1 MIRGALA
8 TLDLRERIARE
19 IEGLLMYLDA
29 CAGDT
34 GCQAYVRTL
43 CTKIGLTR
51 RTLHRRLATARE
63 HHLLRSQRARPGGPC
78 INVVDWQKV
87 RALAYGGE
95 KAPEQRTSV
104 AARPAQAGT
113 VDCDSSQRG
122 NRPIAA
128 AKLGPQTGTRL
139 RQTGTRSCQIGTTS
153 NQYKAIQTTTPSNLP
168 LAVTSAGER
177 GQVDPWAEAQAA
189 VVAAGVLDWR
199 RAIREAKARE
209 LSPADALAI
218 VAYWRGRM
226 ATSGWTN
233 PPGMLCYLLR
243 TMDVAQLPPVVARA
257 ATAQPRAQPQRE
269 PAAAPA
275 RCEALERLSPE
286 ALADLAQ
293 RVFAEH
299 TSLRMTYARY
309 GLASETCYEFLA
321 AAIAAEETLDHE
333 QHRNDPR

>member
-78 INVVDWQKV
+78 INVVDWQQV
-87 RALAYGGE
+87 RTLAYGGDS
-95 KAPEQRTSV
+95 APEQRTSV

-122 NRPIAA
+122 TAQIAA
-128 AKLGPQTGTRL
+128 AQSAPQTGTRL
-139 RQTGTRSCQIGTTS
+139 RQTGTRSCQIGTTL
-153 NQYKAIQTTTPSNLP
+153 NQYREIQTTTPSNLP

-177 GQVDPWAEAQAA
+177 SQVDPWAEAQAA

-243 TMDVAQLPPVVARA
+243 TMDVAQLPAAVVARA

-275 RCEALERLSPE
+275 RCEALERMSPE

-293 RVFAEH
+293 RVFADH
-299 TSLRMTYARY
+299 SVLRRMYAQA
-309 GLASETCYEFLA
+309 GLASPMCYEALA
-321 AAIAAEETLDHE
+321 AEVAK
-333 QHRNDPR
+333 